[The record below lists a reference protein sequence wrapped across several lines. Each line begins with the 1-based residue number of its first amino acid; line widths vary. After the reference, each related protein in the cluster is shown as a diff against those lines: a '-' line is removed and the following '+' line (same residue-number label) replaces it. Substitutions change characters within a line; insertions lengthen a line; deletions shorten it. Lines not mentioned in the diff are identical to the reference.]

1 MSELTFSDLAT
12 LLLLLVLVDKVFTL
26 LSGNGKDAQ
35 VLQTRIIEL
44 EDRTNTLE
52 GQLENLQ
59 RSLDLLRSEMHGAN
73 ERADRLASRYLDA
86 TPHITHRPSLH
97 GLQLATPAPTAP
109 SEPDPEAHWH
119 DDEESKDALQ
129 FVIAAHRTPSSPAST
144 GTAQST
150 ASDTSKRTR
159 IPRRAKDR
167 GVEKRRA
174 MQGGRGTS
182 SDRARE
188 AREAR
193 KARADSLAEEMLA

>member
-1 MSELTFSDLAT
+1 MSELISSDLAT

-26 LSGNGKDAQ
+26 LRGNGKDVQ

-59 RSLDLLRSEMHGAN
+59 RSLDLLRSEMHGAS
-73 ERADRLASRYLDA
+73 ERADRLASRCLDA

-144 GTAQST
+144 GTST
-150 ASDTSKRTR
+150 ASDTNKRTR

-182 SDRARE
+182 SDRARD